1 MASVQALT
9 IIVENPV
16 QENLFHLLTYS
27 DLGILNLKP
36 KNLKLYVNSNLL
48 GPGLTGCARV

>member
-16 QENLFHLLTYS
+16 QENFFHLLTYS

-36 KNLKLYVNSNLL
+36 KDLKLYVNSNLL